1 MIFLKLFFHSL
12 QMMLERRTN
21 QSMLKLIQT
30 KDSSN
35 GENPSATDKAGICSA
50 AANGNIDNDLKEKV
64 HDKHTSIPKAGPMH
78 VSTPPAVERMSPLV
92 GPGLGKLTYNPITH
106 APSAW

>member
-1 MIFLKLFFHSL
+1 MYSL
-12 QMMLERRTN
+12 QMILERRTN
-21 QSMLKLIQT
+21 QSMLELIQT
-30 KDSSN
+30 KDSSS
-35 GENPSATDKAGICSA
+35 GENPSATDKEGSGSA
-50 AANGNIDNDLKEKV
+50 AANGNIDNDLEEKV
-64 HDKHTSIPKAGPMH
+64 HHKHMSIPKAGPIH

>member
-1 MIFLKLFFHSL
+1 MCL

-30 KDSSN
+30 KDASS
-35 GENPSATDKAGICSA
+35 GENPSVTDKEGNGSA
-50 AANGNIDNDLKEKV
+50 AANENADSGLEEKINQ
-64 HDKHTSIPKAGPMH
+64 KHPSIPKPEPVH
-78 VSTPPAVERMSPLV
+78 VSTSPAGERMSPLV

-106 APSAW
+106 APSA